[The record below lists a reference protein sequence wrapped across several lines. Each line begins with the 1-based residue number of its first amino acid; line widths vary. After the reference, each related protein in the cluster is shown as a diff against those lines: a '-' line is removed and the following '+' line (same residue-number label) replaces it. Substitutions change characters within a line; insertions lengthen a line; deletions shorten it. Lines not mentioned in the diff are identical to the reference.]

1 MQSQNKQQYKRLADS
16 LNKASQYRKVEQ
28 ALILDKHLK
37 SKGKKRKIEDEDGKV
52 TFKWFSERKKWLF
65 N

>member
-37 SKGKKRKIEDEDGKV
+37 SKGKKRKIED
-52 TFKWFSERKKWLF
+52 
-65 N
+65 